1 MFPLHLLGIVCRHRS
16 SLCSAF

>member
-16 SLCSAF
+16 SSCSSF